1 MYFKVFDWCSHSP
14 APATRADV
22 CWEKALGRFTKSPTI
37 AAVKLFRTV
46 WLSSSLSQ
54 FVPSSPNENIKSY
67 MTHSSHPRADLSK
80 NRLSRVAIARW
91 MPDVWTILVVAIA
104 VLIAIPVAVVASSVL
119 TPAGDVWQRLAETVL
134 PRYIRNSLYLMAG
147 VGIGV
152 VTIGVSTAWLVA
164 LCRFPGRRIFEWALL
179 LPMAAPAYVL
189 AYTYT
194 DLLDVTGPLQTQLRE
209 LFDWSVRDYWFPP
222 VRSLG
227 GAIAMLTLVL
237 YPYVYLPTRVA
248 FLEQSKSTLDA
259 SRSLG
264 RGPWSTFW
272 TVALPLARPAIV
284 GGTALALMETLNDF
298 GTVQFFG
305 VETFSTGIYRT
316 WFNMGERVAASQLA
330 ALLLLFVIAVVTLE
344 RWTRGRTR
352 YDQTGNPQG
361 QSLSYSL
368 GGWWACGAI
377 LACGLPL
384 GFGFIIPGY
393 ALWGMAMEE
402 AGYGLEK
409 QFWTYAYHSFLMA
422 AIAALATV
430 LLGLVMA
437 YGRRLHATPL
447 MKWGTR
453 LAAMGYAIP
462 GAVIAV
468 GILIPIG
475 NFDRAVDSVA
485 RSLFGVSTGLLL
497 GGTTVALLFAYVVRF
512 LAVSFNTLE
521 VGLLRIRPTLD
532 DAARS
537 LGYSPTKT
545 LTRVHAPLMLGSIS
559 TAAMLVFVDV
569 VKELPATLVL
579 RPFNF
584 DTLATRV
591 YRLASDERLA
601 ESAPGSLAIA
611 LVGMIPVVALIWT
624 LRQRP
629 PLVAGKK

>member
-1 MYFKVFDWCSHSP
+1 MSQ
-14 APATRADV
+14 
-22 CWEKALGRFTKSPTI
+22 
-37 AAVKLFRTV
+37 
-46 WLSSSLSQ
+46 SSSPPP
-54 FVPSSPNENIKSY
+54 VEG
-67 MTHSSHPRADLSK
+67 
-80 NRLSRVAIARW
+80 RLRFAAIARW
-91 MPDVWTILVVAIA
+91 MPDGWTAFVLAIA
-104 VLIAIPVAVVASSVL
+104 ILIAIPVAVVASSVL

-134 PRYIRNSLYLMAG
+134 PRYVRNSLYLMAG

-152 VTIGVSTAWLVA
+152 IAIGVSTAWLVA

-194 DLLDVTGPLQTQLRE
+194 DLLDVTGPVQSHLRE
-209 LFDWSVRDYWFPP
+209 VFGWTVRDYWFPP

-264 RGPWSTFW
+264 RGPWQTFW

-330 ALLLLFVIAVVTLE
+330 ALLLLFVLVVVTLE
-344 RWTRGRTR
+344 QWTRGRTG

-361 QSLSYSL
+361 QSFSYSL
-368 GGWWACGAI
+368 GFWGTCGAC
-377 LACGLPL
+377 LTCGLPL
-384 GFGFIIPGY
+384 GLGFIIPGY
-393 ALWGMAMEE
+393 TLWGMAIEE

-409 QFWTYAYHSFLMA
+409 QFWTYAYHSFLLA
-422 AIAALATV
+422 AIAAFLAV
-430 LLGLVMA
+430 LLGLAMA
-437 YGRRLHATPL
+437 YGRRLRSTPL
-447 MKWGTR
+447 MTWGTR

-468 GILIPIG
+468 GILISIG
-475 NFDRAVDSVA
+475 YFDRAVDSAA
-485 RSLFGVSTGLLL
+485 RSTFGVSTGLLL
-497 GGTTVALLFAYVVRF
+497 GGTVTALLFAYIVRF
-512 LAVSFNTLE
+512 LAVSFNTVE
-521 VGLLRIRPTLD
+521 AGLLRIRPTLD

-559 TAAMLVFVDV
+559 TATMLVFVDV

-611 LVGMIPVVALIWT
+611 LVGMIPVVVLIGT
-624 LRQRP
+624 LQRRRS
-629 PLVAGKK
+629 G